1 MCISI
6 QMPESVSSNDD
17 DLSFEYSQDPDYDG
31 PAYQSLPMHSKR
43 GISYTPPGWKRK
55 IKLAEKPEVKTPNID
70 ELFE

>member
-1 MCISI
+1 MS
-6 QMPESVSSNDD
+6 ESVSTNDD

-31 PAYQSLPMHSKR
+31 PAYPSLPMHSKG
-43 GISYTPPGWKRK
+43 GISYTPPGWKRSYKK